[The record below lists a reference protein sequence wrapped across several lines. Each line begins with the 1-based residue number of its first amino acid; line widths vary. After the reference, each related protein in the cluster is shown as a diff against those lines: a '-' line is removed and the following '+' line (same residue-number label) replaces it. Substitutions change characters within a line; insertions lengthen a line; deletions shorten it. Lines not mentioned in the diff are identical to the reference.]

1 MGTSFESPEWH
12 VATRLTFRADC
23 LSCQPTAN
31 LCVTCLVTPRIP
43 NKFDA
48 CELQL
53 LRDGRDARATVDDR
67 RTDMRS
73 RILIVDNDEK
83 VLIELERALEQ
94 EGYETETAWNLP
106 EGLDVLADGRFHLL
120 LVGDHP
126 PELNCERVL
135 RVLAREGVDVPVIVM
150 HTKPRHPFAEA
161 FIAHLGAAGVVCKWN
176 QREVVETVQR
186 CIGVPVP
193 AIKPRGRQAA
203 QAS

>member
-1 MGTSFESPEWH
+1 
-12 VATRLTFRADC
+12 
-23 LSCQPTAN
+23 
-31 LCVTCLVTPRIP
+31 
-43 NKFDA
+43 
-48 CELQL
+48 
-53 LRDGRDARATVDDR
+53 
-67 RTDMRS
+67 MRN

-94 EGYETETAWNLP
+94 EGYETEIAWDLP

-135 RVLAREGVDVPVIVM
+135 RVLAREGVDVPVVVM
-150 HTKPRHPFAEA
+150 HTRPRHPFAEA

-176 QREVVETVQR
+176 QKEVIETVER
-186 CIGVPVP
+186 CLGVPP
-193 AIKPRGRQAA
+193 QAMKPRMGRAA